1 MAAAAATE
9 EMTMMTTAV
18 VVLRCFDGT
27 TVAAAAEVVAARSGL
42 VAEAVA
48 GGAGG
53 VGRVVVDVPGN
64 VSGVDVA
71 AVVAYME
78 ARAAAA
84 DGDAFD
90 GEFVGGLTHDAR
102 IDLIHAAHHLA
113 DKALFNLLA

>member
-1 MAAAAATE
+1 MAAAE
-9 EMTMMTTAV
+9 EMAV

-27 TVAAAAEVVAARSGL
+27 TVAAPAGVVAGRSGL

-53 VGRVVVDVPGN
+53 GGGGGGRVVVDVPGN

-78 ARAAAA
+78 SRAAAA

-90 GEFVGGLTHDAR
+90 GEFIGGLTHDAR

>member
-1 MAAAAATE
+1 MAAAE
-9 EMTMMTTAV
+9 EMAV

-27 TVAAAAEVVAARSGL
+27 TVAAPAGVVTGRSGL

-53 VGRVVVDVPGN
+53 GGGGGGRVVVDVPGN

-90 GEFVGGLTHDAR
+90 GEFIGGLTHDAR

>member
-1 MAAAAATE
+1 MAAAE
-9 EMTMMTTAV
+9 EMAV

-27 TVAAAAEVVAARSGL
+27 TVAAPAGVVAGRSGL
-42 VAEAVA
+42 VAEAV
-48 GGAGG
+48 GAGG
-53 VGRVVVDVPGN
+53 GGGGGRVVVDVPGN

-90 GEFVGGLTHDAR
+90 GEFIGGLTHDAR

>member
-1 MAAAAATE
+1 MAAAE
-9 EMTMMTTAV
+9 EMAV

-27 TVAAAAEVVAARSGL
+27 TVAAPAGVVAGRSGL

-53 VGRVVVDVPGN
+53 GGGGGGSVVVDVPGN

-90 GEFVGGLTHDAR
+90 GEFIGGLTHDAR